1 MPESPQRKNNP
12 GPIARPFQE
21 LHSEE
26 LHEIIRRP
34 PTWPVRWG
42 VTLFFVLMLLLL
54 AGSWLI
60 RYPDTVTA
68 PMTLASGLAPVT
80 VSAPT
85 AEILADLLVQDGD
98 LVAKGQMLA
107 YTENKS
113 VLKDN
118 TTRPAK
124 RNAMIAPASGRVLLA
139 APWQDLRQASP
150 GQKILSIVPTNDRV
164 QGIMKLSQSSLGKI
178 AVGQKVLVKLD
189 AFPYREFGLIE
200 GMLSHISTSPGQ
212 DDLYWG
218 YIDFPQ
224 KLKTSQ
230 GQELP
235 YRIGMRGQAE
245 IITKEM
251 RLAERLFL
259 KVSGSKNN

>member
-1 MPESPQRKNNP
+1 MPESPQQKNSP
-12 GPIARPFQE
+12 GAIARPFQE

-60 RYPDTVTA
+60 RYPDTVAA
-68 PMTLASGLAPVT
+68 PVTLASGLAPAT
-80 VSAPT
+80 VSVPPA
-85 AEILADLLVQDGD
+85 AILTDLLVQDGD
-98 LVAKGQMLA
+98 LIVKGQMLA
-107 YTENKS
+107 YTKTQS
-113 VLKDN
+113 TKDN
-118 TTRPAK
+118 TTKPPK
-124 RNAMIAPASGRVLLA
+124 RTPVTAPVPGRVLLA
-139 APWQDLRQASP
+139 APWQDLRQAAP
-150 GQKILSIVPTNDRV
+150 GQKLLTIVPANGTV
-164 QGIMKLSQSSLGKI
+164 QGIIKLPHSSLGKI
-178 AVGQKVLVKLD
+178 AVGQKVLVRLD
-189 AFPYREFGLIE
+189 AFPHREFGSIE
-200 GMLSHISTSPGQ
+200 AILSHISTSPGQ

-218 YIDFPQ
+218 YIDFPK

-259 KVSGSKNN
+259 KVSGSKFK